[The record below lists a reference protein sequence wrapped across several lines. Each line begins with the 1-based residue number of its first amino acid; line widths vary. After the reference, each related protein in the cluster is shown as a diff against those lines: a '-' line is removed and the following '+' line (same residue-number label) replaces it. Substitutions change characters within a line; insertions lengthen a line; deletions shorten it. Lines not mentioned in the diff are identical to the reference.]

1 MDAKILTIPVGDRLA
16 RVHLISLAEVKAC
29 VERDGF
35 FVVDNAVILSAPP
48 DDARLPSD
56 VRSSI
61 EEKVG
66 NGQPAQ
72 HAVAGWEVDSG
83 TASPDGVETMIVR
96 TDGGVSFVLSAV
108 TPEVIDTAL
117 RDRGPDGV
125 HFRPDGIVVR
135 DMTDSVIESALER
148 AAYIGV
154 EKVGLPNPAA
164 QGQKPS
170 ADRPRMDATSTG
182 NQSPTRL
189 EDFARDVGVSLPTI
203 EADEGFTLSAQ
214 VLPQPLPVLQT
225 SRIVGIRHAHQ
236 YNESYPV
243 ELIDLYTDK
252 ETCRALGLLIFA
264 TLFHSE
270 PATVRIDLTHET
282 DERVLASMGADPW
295 TTPRYLMIEY
305 GHLNEEEVSPGRL
318 WQKPTYFSHWPE
330 EPHKHPWV
338 YAGRTPPA
346 DPYDLPA
353 ANLTNLDR
361 LTGPCD
367 VRDTLA
373 GFGSVQGTAALAE
386 LLLNISE
393 PSVSQNEYALESEVG
408 FRGVAP
414 GSVELRLFLPGSI
427 VWDSVLG
434 E

>member
-1 MDAKILTIPVGDRLA
+1 MIPVGDRLA
-16 RVHLISLAEVKAC
+16 RVHLLSLAEVRAF

-35 FVVDNAVILSAPP
+35 FVVENAVICSAPP
-48 DDARLPSD
+48 NDARLPPD

-61 EEKVG
+61 EDKVG
-66 NGQPAQ
+66 VGQPAQ
-72 HAVAGWEVDSG
+72 HAIAGWEVGSDAAPPSG
-83 TASPDGVETMIVR
+83 VKKIMVRTPDGA
-96 TDGGVSFVLSAV
+96 SFVLSAA

-117 RDRGPDGV
+117 RDTGADCAY
-125 HFRPDGIVVR
+125 FRPDGIVVR
-135 DMTDSVIESALER
+135 EMADSVIESALER

-154 EKVGLPNPAA
+154 ERVGLPNPAA
-164 QGQKPS
+164 QDQKPCV
-170 ADRPRMDATSTG
+170 DRPRVQAMSTDK
-182 NQSPTRL
+182 QSPIRL
-189 EDFARDVGVSLPTI
+189 EDFARAVAVTLPTI
-203 EADEGFTLSAQ
+203 EADEGFTLSAE
-214 VLPQPLPVLQT
+214 VLPKPPPVLQT
-225 SRIVGIRHAHQ
+225 SRIVGIRRAHQ

-252 ETCRALGLLIFA
+252 ETSRALGLLIFA

-270 PATVRIDLTHET
+270 PAMVRVELSHET
-282 DERVLASMGADPW
+282 DERVLANMGADPW

-305 GHLNEEEVSPGRL
+305 GHLNEQELSPGML
-318 WQKPTYFSHWPE
+318 WQKPKYFGYWPE

-338 YAGRTPPA
+338 YPGQTPPA

-353 ANLTNLDR
+353 AYLTNLDR

-373 GFGSVQGTAALAE
+373 GFGSARGMAAFAE

-414 GSVELRLFLPGSI
+414 GSTELRLFLPGSLC
-427 VWDSVLG
+427 WDSVLS
-434 E
+434 EL